1 MSQPAKI
8 FAKKLL
14 AISLENNRV
23 SGDRVTAV
31 LQTLRSNPPRRYKE
45 ILEIYLLKIGAE
57 LRKENAVIEHSG
69 SISESAIKDIKE
81 NLSKYYNR
89 DINVTTRNVPELLA
103 GLSIRAADDVWDTSV
118 LSRLEQLTQ
127 SFK

>member
-1 MSQPAKI
+1 MAQPAKI

-14 AISLENNRV
+14 TISLENNRV
-23 SGDRVTAV
+23 SEEKVAAI

-57 LRKENAVIEHSG
+57 LRKENATIEHSG
-69 SISESAIKDIKE
+69 TLPATAANNIKD
-81 NLSKYYNR
+81 NLSKYYDR
-89 DINVTTRNVPELLA
+89 DIKVTTQNIPELLA
-103 GLSIRAADDVWDTSV
+103 GLRIRVADDVWDTSV
-118 LSRLEQLTQ
+118 QGRLQQLTQ

>member
-1 MSQPAKI
+1 MAQPAKI

-23 SGDRVTAV
+23 SEEKVTAV

-45 ILEIYLLKIGAE
+45 ILEIYLLKIVAE
-57 LRKENAVIEHSG
+57 LRKENATIEHSG
-69 SISESAIKDIKE
+69 TLPVTALNDIKD
-81 NLSKYYNR
+81 NLTKYYNR
-89 DINVTTRNVPELLA
+89 DIKVTTLNVPELLA
-103 GLSIRAADDVWDTSV
+103 GVRIRVADDVWDTSV